1 MDFRLKR
8 NVKIG
13 DKDLMKNY
21 IEQTYK
27 LIDTLTSLEE
37 VYRSEEEV
45 ERSREFF
52 NEIKPKVE
60 SYLILLESWGKATHQ
75 LASAG
80 KLQVFPQQIDATIDN
95 MKALIMHSFYK
106 DVRKRRY
113 MEIKQA
119 CYYIFMQ
126 SIEGLEE

>member
-1 MDFRLKR
+1 M
-8 NVKIG
+8 
-13 DKDLMKNY
+13 
-21 IEQTYK
+21 EQTK
-27 LIDTLTSLEE
+27 QLIEALTSLEE
-37 VYRSEEEV
+37 IYRSEVDV

-52 NEIKPKVE
+52 NEIKPEVE
-60 SYLILLESWGKATHQ
+60 VYLSLLEKWGEMARQ
-75 LASAG
+75 LSVVG
-80 KLQVFPQQIDATIDN
+80 EIQVFPQQIDATVDN

-126 SIEGLEE
+126 SMEEL